1 MSDTTSAPSAEEAG
15 SGNGLPPELRQVG
28 EASAKLNS
36 RIETLAKELSAS
48 ESKAREAEIAS
59 REAEL
64 KALATARDSLT
75 EARKAKSGDPL
86 VKAGEAYWSY
96 GQYDKAAE
104 LIQEGITKG
113 VTSADDAKF
122 RLGVV
127 YLSAG
132 KKPQAAEA
140 FKGIAANSV
149 PGQLSRLW
157 TLAANSPPPKKA

>member
-75 EARKAKSGDPL
+75 EARRLVTLFGDPASPSPGMVRPTPAPL
-86 VKAGEAYWSY
+86 
-96 GQYDKAAE
+96 
-104 LIQEGITKG
+104 
-113 VTSADDAKF
+113 AD
-122 RLGVV
+122 
-127 YLSAG
+127 
-132 KKPQAAEA
+132 
-140 FKGIAANSV
+140 
-149 PGQLSRLW
+149 
-157 TLAANSPPPKKA
+157 